1 MNRFKHI
8 LLAIDINSDESE
20 PRRVRQAHL
29 EDAIELAQ
37 KQDATLSLIHILPDS
52 ALHPKLKE
60 ATAKHATE
68 ILESLRDQLNERGVK
83 NVSIHLQYGDV
94 ASAIV
99 NAAKKLDAS
108 AIMLYEKHADTKHL
122 LSSVVGKIIRL
133 SPIPVWTTLKG
144 ARKEIRKILCPVDC
158 SPASKEALNVALSI
172 SQIYNASVHVLFV
185 FEPTTHVPMFVKV
198 NLEEVNR
205 EEKMQAERQLK
216 AFLQVFEPWTF
227 TSELCEGKASSKI
240 LERLSEY
247 DLLVMGTTGRT
258 GMSRWVMGSVTES
271 VIRNA
276 TCSFVTTHAQTILP
290 ERLEEALSQI
300 ESHFKAGVALLNA
313 QKPKESVKEFLE
325 CLRIDMFYV
334 PAMLKLSEA
343 YEKLGDAHEAKQYQ
357 RQAEAMLE
365 RLWGKVLTSEIM
377 KAFTMQ

>member
-1 MNRFKHI
+1 MNRFEHI
-8 LLAIDINSDESE
+8 LLAIDIKNTESE
-20 PRRVRQAHL
+20 TRQAHQEHF

-52 ALHPKLKE
+52 TLHPKLKE
-60 ATAKHATE
+60 ATAKHAAE
-68 ILESLRDQLNERGVK
+68 ILELLRVQLNERGVK
-83 NVSIHLQYGDV
+83 KVSIHVQYGDV
-94 ASAIV
+94 APAIV
-99 NAAKKLDAS
+99 DAAKKLDAS
-108 AIMLYEKHADTKHL
+108 MIMLYEKHADTKHL

-158 SPASKEALNVALSI
+158 SPASKEALNMALSTAR
-172 SQIYNASVHVLFV
+172 IYGASVHVLFV
-185 FEPTTHVPMFVKV
+185 FEPITHVPMFVKV

-205 EEKMQAERQLK
+205 EGKAQAERQLEG
-216 AFLQVFEPWTF
+216 FLQVFDSETF

-240 LERLSEY
+240 LERLSQF

-258 GMSRWVMGSVTES
+258 GMSRWVMGSVTET

-276 TCSFVTTHAQTILP
+276 PCSFVTTHAQTILP

-300 ESHFKAGVALLNA
+300 ESHFKAGAALLNA

-343 YEKLGDAHEAKQYQ
+343 YQKLGETHEAKQYQ

-365 RLWGKVLTSEIM
+365 RLWGKMLADEIVRAST
-377 KAFTMQ
+377 K